1 KIAEPLNRYIRK
13 LHDNSVPLP
22 EAGLAVLQ
30 DAVNAIQQVIDHF
43 DADTGFFASH
53 DGIIARLS
61 DLEHALDAEISRL
74 AETVDI
80 GGTAEVLLLDADAGA
95 TIVRPA
101 LRGTGADGATVEV
114 PLVHEDAATDVFEH
128 DSFPAP
134 AVAAANVASRDDA
147 SQDSAANAAMQ
158 DDDVIELDPVD
169 PTALETMNWSFEHF
183 PEQQAATEPE

>member
-1 KIAEPLNRYIRK
+1 
-13 LHDNSVPLP
+13 
-22 EAGLAVLQ
+22 
-30 DAVNAIQQVIDHF
+30 
-43 DADTGFFASH
+43 
-53 DGIIARLS
+53 
-61 DLEHALDAEISRL
+61 
-74 AETVDI
+74 
-80 GGTAEVLLLDADAGA
+80 

-183 PEQQAATEPE
+183 PEQQAATEPEPQSEGENIDLSDFSVEAPLDDEPTSEVPE